1 MVDAYF
7 TLSYFLSYFF
17 FFCLGSSDLI
27 PHMFVCVCVSVHLC
41 VSMCKCACMCVCVR
55 TIKWYIISHLIE
67 FFIIKCCK
75 ASVIFHQTDSNEAFI
90 SNRYSPSTLTSWIR
104 IYASFWLFFWA
115 FVHKIQS
122 ANTLIQGI
130 KASHSTKRSETRER
144 EREQIVKHKAMQLSS
159 SSQIKCNAPSTMTWR
174 VCKENKVWGESK
186 SFWIWKNKIR
196 KVKVKSWV
204 IKREKKMKRN
214 KKKDRKK

>member
-7 TLSYFLSYFF
+7 TLSHFLFYFF

-27 PHMFVCVCVSVHLC
+27 PHMFVSLSTCVSACVNVHACMCACVCVW
-41 VSMCKCACMCVCVR
+41 

-90 SNRYSPSTLTSWIR
+90 SSRYSPSTLTSWIR

-144 EREQIVKHKAMQLSS
+144 E
-159 SSQIKCNAPSTMTWR
+159 
-174 VCKENKVWGESK
+174 NK
-186 SFWIWKNKIR
+186 
-196 KVKVKSWV
+196 
-204 IKREKKMKRN
+204 
-214 KKKDRKK
+214 